1 MTNVLV
7 GMSSPAPE
15 FADRLAEVGKI
26 QARRYFMEGDLT
38 DTDGPRVVASEA
50 TAGRVVVLS
59 SKLAGSTWAD
69 VAAGKR
75 DTDLR
80 ALLESINTGCA
91 PVGRVFF
98 TIHHEPAKA
107 GGTAG
112 ENGTPAQHAA
122 MMVHLADVAKDYPH
136 VLVGPIMNGYLF
148 SPGRMGVP
156 DSVINAWL
164 TPAVR
169 AVVDFIAADTYQT
182 DNDTVLARMKGLE
195 AWANR
200 NAYGGPLGVGEFGCL
215 TAPDLTAVTDY
226 ALSSDRWAFLL
237 NFNSNR
243 NNREGRYWQLV
254 GDILDAFEAAVA
266 KAVAL
271 AAAPPPDPRDA
282 QIAALNAKMTDL
294 LTQVDMLQQTLAQ
307 ETAAAAA
314 AEGRAQTAEQLA
326 AGLATQIKT
335 AAQAVNAAAAA
346 LA

>member
-1 MTNVLV
+1 MTLI

-59 SKLAGSTWAD
+59 SKLRGSTWGD

-80 ALLESINTGCA
+80 ALLDSINTGCA

-107 GGTAG
+107 GGIAG

-122 MMVHLADVAKDYPH
+122 MMVHLADVARGFPR
-136 VLVGPIMNGYLF
+136 VLVGPIMNGYMF

-169 AVVDFIAADTYQT
+169 QAGGFIAADTYQT

-195 AWANR
+195 AWADR
-200 NAYGGPLGVGEFGCL
+200 NGYGGPLGVGEFGVL
-215 TAPDLTAVTDY
+215 TAGDMTAVCDY
-226 ALSSDRWAFLL
+226 ALGSDRWAFLL
-237 NFNSNR
+237 AFNSNR
-243 NNREGRYWQLV
+243 NNKDGRAWQLT
-254 GDILDAFEAAVA
+254 GGILDAFEAAVA
-266 KAVAL
+266 E
-271 AAAPPPDPRDA
+271 AAQPTPDPDPDPVDPRDA
-282 QIAALNAKMTDL
+282 QIADL
-294 LTQVDMLQQTLAQ
+294 TAQVEQLRLSLAQ
-307 ETAAAAA
+307 ETAAANA
-314 AEGRAQTAEQLA
+314 AEARAQEAEADVVALQSVVD
-326 AGLATQIKT
+326 
-335 AAQAVNAAAAA
+335 AVRRAVA
-346 LA
+346 